1 MIALIVLVG
10 LFVLVVVL
18 AKLFGS
24 GGPGTR
30 SSQGGPGDSGYI
42 PMDPNGGHSAH
53 HHTPDCGHGDTG
65 GGDAGGGSDGGG
77 GDGGGGGG
85 SD

>member
-10 LFVLVVVL
+10 IFVLVVVL

-24 GGPGTR
+24 GSSGTP
-30 SSQGGPGDSGYI
+30 SAQGTSGDSGYI
-42 PMDPNGGHSAH
+42 PMVADGGHSAH
-53 HHTPDCGHGDTG
+53 HHTSDCGHGDDS

-77 GDGGGGGG
+77 DGGGGG

>member
-1 MIALIVLVG
+1 MIAVIVLVG

-24 GGPGTR
+24 GSPGAR
-30 SSQGGPGDSGYI
+30 SPQGAPGDSAYI
-42 PMDPNGGHSAH
+42 LMVTDGGHSAH
-53 HHTPDCGHGDTG
+53 HHTPDCGQGAAG
-65 GGDAGGGSDGGG
+65 GGDAGSGSDGGG

>member
-24 GGPGTR
+24 GSSGTPPA
-30 SSQGGPGDSGYI
+30 QGTSGDPGYI
-42 PMDPNGGHSAH
+42 PMVTDGGHSAH
-53 HHTPDCGHGDTG
+53 HHTSDCGHSEASGD
-65 GGDAGGGSDGGG
+65 DSGGGSDGGG
-77 GDGGGGGG
+77 GDGGGGG

>member
-10 LFVLVVVL
+10 LFVLVVIL

-24 GGPGTR
+24 GSAGTPPA
-30 SSQGGPGDSGYI
+30 QGGPGDSGYM
-42 PMDPNGGHSAH
+42 PMVTDGGHSAH
-53 HHTPDCGHGDTG
+53 HYTPDCVHGDTG

-77 GDGGGGGG
+77 GG